1 MTDSPDRQ
9 SPDRAALRAG
19 SMPADGSA
27 FIRVG
32 DSVGNLRILE
42 PIASGGMAC
51 LYKAYHTELEVVRA
65 LKVLKPGYTDEA
77 RSRFQTEAKLSAN
90 LKHPNIV
97 DIYDVGLWDG
107 YLPYIEMEYVEGVS
121 LDHLLSSRKR
131 LPVVVAASIAEIV
144 CEALAFAASSTF
156 TVYGKQY
163 HGMVHRDIKPENILL
178 SKHGTIKLVDFG
190 IALPGSVSLHTT
202 GGGILGTLP
211 YASTEQLNGQALD
224 GRSDVYSLGCVLY
237 EMLTGQKAFPQRT
250 LPELI
255 SAKMS
260 GQYAPV
266 QRFATDVPEAVLGM
280 VDKSLASGRE
290 DRFTDAA
297 SFGSALSDVL
307 HRVTDQSPTEAVR
320 SFTVNEKAFSSDLF
334 AQRPGKAISGF
345 VLRLALVAV
354 VAAVLVYGLVWV
366 VQQRPAQPKPDGVTR
381 ELPDDSGTARD
392 SPTPSAAA
400 TAAPERGLVSR
411 EEIAARLARSEPPG
425 GRPDTTDAG
434 RESEVDTGAVD
445 QAAQGRAA
453 FRAGD
458 FAAAARHLEKALS
471 ENPDVGNATM
481 LRLRLFESFL
491 RSGNLSQAQAYS
503 SRTDIP
509 DGYFYLLRAKTL
521 FRLGKHA
528 ACEAALIKAQ
538 TTRSILGD
546 EIQQEAVYAWAANR
560 EAMYKRKPNTENR
573 DAALKAWSNYSRA
586 FCQNGGDRQRCDEA
600 RRHIEQYGP

>member
-19 SMPADGSA
+19 AAPADGTA

-32 DSVGNLRILE
+32 DSVGHLRILE

-90 LKHPNIV
+90 LKHPYIV
-97 DIYDVGLWDG
+97 DIYDVGLWQG

-121 LDHLLSSRKR
+121 LDQLLSSRKR
-131 LPVVVAASIAEIV
+131 LPVVVAVSIAEVV
-144 CEALAFAASSTF
+144 CEALAFAASSTL

-163 HGMVHRDIKPENILL
+163 HGMVHRDIKPANILL
-178 SKHGTIKLVDFG
+178 SKSGTIKLVDFG
-190 IALPGSVSLHTT
+190 VALPGSVSLHTT

-211 YASTEQLNGQALD
+211 YASTEQLGGKPLD

-237 EMLTGQKAFPQRT
+237 EMLTGEKAFPQRS

-255 SAKMS
+255 SAKMG

-266 QRFATDVPEAVLGM
+266 QRLVTDVPEIVLGI
-280 VDKSLASGRE
+280 VDKSLASNRD

-297 SFGSALSDVL
+297 SFGSALSDAT
-307 HRVTDQSPTEAVR
+307 HQMTDQSPPEAVR
-320 SFTVNEKAFSSDLF
+320 CFTVNEKAFSSDLF
-334 AQRPGKAISGF
+334 AERHGKRVGGL
-345 VLRLALVAV
+345 VLRVALVAI
-354 VAAVLVYGLVWV
+354 AAAALAYGLVWIV
-366 VQQRPAQPKPDGVTR
+366 HQRPAQPQSADVVHEP
-381 ELPDDSGTARD
+381 PDDSRTAQD
-392 SPTPSAAA
+392 SLTPSAIAMA
-400 TAAPERGLVSR
+400 LSKRAPASR
-411 EEIAARLARSEPPG
+411 EEAPARLPRSEPP
-425 GRPDTTDAG
+425 RRRSDTAG
-434 RESEVDTGAVD
+434 VARESAVDTVAVD
-445 QAAQGRAA
+445 HVAQGQAA
-453 FRAGD
+453 FRAGN
-458 FAAAARHLEKALS
+458 FAAAAQHLEKALS
-471 ENPDVGNATM
+471 ENPDAGNTTE
-481 LRLRLFESFL
+481 LHLRLFESYL
-491 RSGNLSQAQAYS
+491 RSGALGRAQAYS

-521 FRLGKHA
+521 FRLGEHA
-528 ACEAALIKAQ
+528 ACEEELIKAQ

-546 EIQQEAVYAWAANR
+546 EIRQEAVYAWAANR
-560 EAMYKRKPNTENR
+560 EAMYKRKPNTQNR
-573 DAALKAWSNYSRA
+573 DAAVKAWRNYSRA

-600 RRHIEQYGP
+600 RRHIARHAP

>member
-9 SPDRAALRAG
+9 SPDREANRSG
-19 SMPADGSA
+19 FVPADGTA

-107 YLPYIEMEYVEGVS
+107 YLPFIEMEYVEGVS
-121 LDHLLSSRKR
+121 LDRLLSSRKQ
-131 LPVVVAASIAEIV
+131 LPVVVAASIAQVV

-156 TVYGKQY
+156 TVYGTQY

-178 SKHGTIKLVDFG
+178 SKNGVIKLVDFG

-211 YASTEQLNGQALD
+211 YASTEQLSSQALD

-237 EMLTGQKAFPQRT
+237 EMLTGEKAFPQRT

-255 SAKMS
+255 SAKMG

-266 QRFATDVPEAVLGM
+266 QRFVKNVPEDILSIVE
-280 VDKSLASGRE
+280 KSLASNRE
-290 DRFTDAA
+290 DRFADAE
-297 SFGSALSDVL
+297 SFGNALIDAT
-307 HRVTDQSPTEAVR
+307 HRMTDQSPAEAVR

-334 AQRPGKAISGF
+334 AVRQGKRSGGL
-345 VLRLALVAV
+345 VLRVALVAV
-354 VAAVLVYGLVWV
+354 AAAAFVYGLVWV
-366 VQQRPAQPKPDGVTR
+366 VQQRSTQPMPAGVVR
-381 ELPDDSGTARD
+381 EPADDSSTARD
-392 SPTPSAAA
+392 SLAPSTTA
-400 TAAPERGLVSR
+400 TAASKRRPVSR
-411 EEIAARLARSEPPG
+411 EEVAARLARSEPRH
-425 GRPDTTDAG
+425 GRPDTANAAHG
-434 RESEVDTGAVD
+434 SEEDTVQVDYV
-445 QAAQGRAA
+445 AQGRAA

-471 ENPDVGNATM
+471 ENPDNGKTAE
-481 LRLRLFESFL
+481 LHLRLFESYL

-521 FRLGKHA
+521 FRLGEHA

-600 RRHIEQYGP
+600 RRHIARHAP